1 MSAWPQ
7 AVWIVRRLQKKIDF
21 PQLLNSYTGLLNNLN
36 DSVNGL
42 YAGLENAEQA
52 IDNLQVSVVTISDTK
67 TNNTPTNNSS
77 GNFTTGTIWLI
88 EDSSS

>member
-21 PQLLNSYTGLLNNLN
+21 PQLLNSYTKLLNDLN
-36 DSVNGL
+36 IDVNGL
-42 YAGLENAEQA
+42 YTSLEAAEQE

-67 TNNTPTNNSS
+67 TNNTPTNNPS

>member
-21 PQLLNSYTGLLNNLN
+21 PQLLNSYTGFLNNLN
-36 DSVNGL
+36 DSVNHL
-42 YAGLENAEQA
+42 YTNLENTEQA

>member
-21 PQLLNSYTGLLNNLN
+21 PQLLNSYTGLLNILN
-36 DSVNGL
+36 DSVNNL
-42 YAGLENAEQA
+42 YTDLEAAEQT

-67 TNNTPTNNSS
+67 TNNTPTSSPS